1 MKKAIKISTAG
12 TVEELT
18 MTDENGLSVLQE
30 GVGGWVQA
38 IDLDDDLTMW
48 CNEEGKLQNL
58 PHNPFAQVIWD
69 QTFGPGTDYIVGDV
83 VFTGGT
89 DDEGYTLGLSDRA
102 SEVIEK
108 VISATRRLIEPR
120 MTFIAQ

>member
-48 CNEEGKLQNL
+48 CNEEGKLQSL

-120 MTFIAQ
+120 MTFIAD